1 MAIMS
6 HTNELKIISYNR
18 EKTLEDP
25 EEDIK
30 VKTEKETI
38 VGLFLLACFL

>member
-1 MAIMS
+1 MS
-6 HTNELKIISYNR
+6 HTNELKIISCNR

-30 VKTEKETI
+30 VKTEKKTTS
-38 VGLFLLACFL
+38 GFLFVYLLSLRR